1 MDTELKVEVFEPAAD
16 DEAVDQVAQNLR
28 EELLQ
33 LDVSSVSPAVAG
45 PAPEGSKAVSLA
57 AIGAIIVAVK
67 GSAEAI
73 DAVVSTV
80 RAWLKRSPAPERTL
94 RLTLNGQTLELTA
107 ATAEQQQ
114 ALVDQF
120 VRAATQGEAEDDTRA
135 GSGTDPGAGAGG

>member
-1 MDTELKVEVFEPAAD
+1 MDNELRVEVFEPAVD
-16 DEAVDQVAQNLR
+16 DEGVDRVAQNLR

-33 LDVSSVSPAVAG
+33 LDVSSVRAATAG

-57 AIGAIIVAVK
+57 AIGALIVVVK
-67 GSAEAI
+67 GSAEAL

-107 ATAEQQQ
+107 ATEEQQQ
-114 ALVDQF
+114 ALVDRF
-120 VRAATQGEAEDDTRA
+120 VQAAAQAE
-135 GSGTDPGAGAGG
+135 

>member
-1 MDTELKVEVFEPAAD
+1 MDTEFKVEVFEPAAD

-28 EELLQ
+28 AELLQ
-33 LDVSSVSPAVAG
+33 LDVSSVSPATAG

-73 DAVVSTV
+73 DALVSTV
-80 RAWLKRSPAPERTL
+80 RAWLKRSPVPERTL
-94 RLTLNGQTLELTA
+94 RLSLNGQTLELTA

-120 VRAATQGEAEDDTRA
+120 VRAAAQADAE
-135 GSGTDPGAGAGG
+135 SETDPDTDSDARAD